1 MKTNKLILS
10 GRVQGVGMRFFVNRT
25 ASRFGLKGYVK
36 NVYDGTVEV
45 VVQGEE
51 TVIESFLKDLK
62 RNSPGTID
70 QVVKSDVYD
79 SRLFTK
85 FSVKIF

>member
-1 MKTNKLILS
+1 MKTYKLALS

-25 ASRFGLKGYVK
+25 ASRLGLKGYVK

-45 VVQGEE
+45 VVQGEDD
-51 TVIESFLKDLK
+51 VINVFLKDVD

-70 QVVKSDVYD
+70 NVVKSDVYD
-79 SRLFTK
+79 SRIFTK